1 MFLPEITPGVDL
13 FQGPSTK
20 PPLWAVP
27 DFYKQSPLIDF
38 TISISAI
45 FIPVMYLLL
54 GIRLYIRIRHR
65 RKWMLDDS
73 EKIITTGSTKLTI
86 PQVS

>member
-1 MFLPEITPGVDL
+1 MFLPEIIPGVDL

-20 PPLWAVP
+20 PPLGVVP

-38 TISISAI
+38 SIAISAI
-45 FIPVMYLLL
+45 FIPVMYILL
-54 GIRLYIRIRHR
+54 GIRLYISMKYR

-73 EKIITTGSTKLTI
+73 EKMIDAGSTKLTI
-86 PQVS
+86 RQAS